1 MSVIEGSGMA
11 VEHALDLP
19 DGTRLR
25 ELYFPGAVQAGDRV
39 RVDGSLYE
47 VEHALA
53 VIAGAQTVVRARLK
67 PLPLVMGQED
77 G

>member
-1 MSVIEGSGMA
+1 
-11 VEHALDLP
+11 
-19 DGTRLR
+19 
-25 ELYFPGAVQAGDRV
+25 
-39 RVDGSLYE
+39 LYE

-53 VIAGAQTVVRARLK
+53 VIAGAQTVARARLK